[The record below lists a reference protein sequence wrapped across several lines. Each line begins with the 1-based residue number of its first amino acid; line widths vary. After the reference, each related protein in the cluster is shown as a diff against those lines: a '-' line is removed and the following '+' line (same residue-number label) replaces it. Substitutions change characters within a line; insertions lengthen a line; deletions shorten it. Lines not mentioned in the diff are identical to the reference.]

1 MDEYLNGSTPEPEN
15 QDLPA
20 GSGTDSEAGS
30 PHQDTENAKPPA
42 AESPAQDDASPV
54 EDSSSPD
61 QNANQG
67 AEDNAGTYRNQN
79 TGSYS
84 NDSHWGTYEDWNF
97 GNIEAKKAAEE
108 KKQQAYSGQSSAGS
122 SAGAS
127 SSAGDS
133 TGSYGQGGYTG
144 NSTGSYGQGGYTG
157 NGNGSY
163 GQGGYTGSGNGSY
176 GQDEHTGNSADTG
189 YHSRYDSYRFRTPE
203 DEKTAGTDF
212 MNPSGGSGNGPK
224 GPGRKN
230 RKNRKDRNGSGKGK
244 KIAVIVL
251 LAAMFCLIAVLVY
264 KGVSSLSGGSQAAA
278 PSSSSSS
285 DSSEKI
291 VLGNQDSTDSSAE
304 SSVDS
309 IDPNALQSEASA
321 DSGSDE
327 ELTTEEVVEKVMP
340 SMVAITNTSVEEY
353 QNIYGQTQSSESVS
367 AGSGIIVGKTD
378 DDLLIATNNHV
389 ISSASEI
396 TVTFVDNSA
405 VKGTIKGTD
414 ADNDLAI
421 VAVALS
427 DLSSDTLDQISV
439 VSIGDSDD
447 VKVGQSVVAIG
458 NALGYGQSV
467 SKGIVSA
474 LNREVTDSD
483 GSVKTLIQTDAS
495 INPGNSGGALLNM
508 KGELIG
514 INEAK
519 YVDTSVEGVGY
530 AIPMNI
536 AEPILEK
543 LGSKQART
551 KVSDDQASYIG
562 ITCVTMPDSY
572 VEQGYPQGVYVASV
586 ISGGPAD
593 QAGIKAGDIITS
605 MDGTSVSTKEELI
618 SNLEYYA
625 AGEQVEISLSRI
637 NSQQNGFDKVKVTVT
652 LGSKNDSTWKSQE
665 SESGAESASDENNN
679 NGWGFFGR

>member
-1 MDEYLNGSTPEPEN
+1 M
-15 QDLPA
+15 
-20 GSGTDSEAGS
+20 
-30 PHQDTENAKPPA
+30 
-42 AESPAQDDASPV
+42 
-54 EDSSSPD
+54 
-61 QNANQG
+61 
-67 AEDNAGTYRNQN
+67 
-79 TGSYS
+79 
-84 NDSHWGTYEDWNF
+84 
-97 GNIEAKKAAEE
+97 
-108 KKQQAYSGQSSAGS
+108 
-122 SAGAS
+122 
-127 SSAGDS
+127 
-133 TGSYGQGGYTG
+133 
-144 NSTGSYGQGGYTG
+144 
-157 NGNGSY
+157 
-163 GQGGYTGSGNGSY
+163 
-176 GQDEHTGNSADTG
+176 
-189 YHSRYDSYRFRTPE
+189 
-203 DEKTAGTDF
+203 
-212 MNPSGGSGNGPK
+212 
-224 GPGRKN
+224 
-230 RKNRKDRNGSGKGK
+230 
-244 KIAVIVL
+244 
-251 LAAMFCLIAVLVY
+251 
-264 KGVSSLSGGSQAAA
+264 
-278 PSSSSSS
+278 
-285 DSSEKI
+285 
-291 VLGNQDSTDSSAE
+291 
-304 SSVDS
+304 
-309 IDPNALQSEASA
+309 
-321 DSGSDE
+321 
-327 ELTTEEVVEKVMP
+327 
-340 SMVAITNTSVEEY
+340 
-353 QNIYGQTQSSESVS
+353 
-367 AGSGIIVGKTD
+367 
-378 DDLLIATNNHV
+378 

-618 SNLEYYA
+618 NRIRTSLGGRAAEIAYYGEKDGVSTGASGDLEQATRVA
-625 AGEQVEISLSRI
+625 AAMISVYGMDDDFGLAYMDPKEAMRDPAFRKKVNEILGREMRATIEIIQKNRARI
-637 NSQQNGFDKVKVTVT
+637 DRMVAELLK
-652 LGSKNDSTWKSQE
+652 KNKLT
-665 SESGAESASDENNN
+665 GDEIEELLKE
-679 NGWGFFGR
+679 

>member
-1 MDEYLNGSTPEPEN
+1 MDEYMNGSTPEHEN
-15 QDLPA
+15 QDPVS
-20 GSGTDSEAGS
+20 GNGTDSAANS
-30 PHQDTENAKPPA
+30 SYQNSENEKPPA
-42 AESPAQDDASPV
+42 GENPAGN
-54 EDSSSPD
+54 EDSVQADNST
-61 QNANQG
+61 AEG
-67 AEDNAGTYRNQN
+67 AGTAGAAGTYQNQN
-79 TGSYS
+79 TGSFS

-97 GNIEAKKAAEE
+97 GNIEAKKEAEE
-108 KKQQAYSGQSSAGS
+108 KKQTYAGQETSGVNENPGMNGNPNTNGASGPAWNSGAGTSGQNRSAG
-122 SAGAS
+122 
-127 SSAGDS
+127 
-133 TGSYGQGGYTG
+133 QPKNGY
-144 NSTGSYGQGGYTG
+144 Q
-157 NGNGSY
+157 
-163 GQGGYTGSGNGSY
+163 
-176 GQDEHTGNSADTG
+176 
-189 YHSRYDSYRFRTPE
+189 SRYDSYRFRTPE

-212 MNPSGGSGNGPK
+212 MNPSGGPGNGPD

-230 RKNRKDRNGSGKGK
+230 RRNRKDRKGSDKGK

-251 LAAMFCLIAVLVY
+251 LAAMFCLIAVLVH
-264 KGVSSLSGGSQAAA
+264 KGVSSLSGGNQAAA

-291 VLGNQDSTDSSAE
+291 VLGNQDSTDSSTG

-309 IDPNALQSEASA
+309 IDPDALQSEANANS
-321 DSGSDE
+321 SSDE

-427 DLSSDTLDQISV
+427 DLSSDTLDQVSV
-439 VSIGDSDD
+439 VSIGDSDNI
-447 VKVGQSVVAIG
+447 KVGQSVVAIG

-530 AIPMNI
+530 AIPMNT

-551 KVSDDQASYIG
+551 EVSDDQASYIG

-572 VEQGYPQGVYVASV
+572 VQQGYPEGVYVASV

-593 QAGIKAGDIITS
+593 KAGIKAGDIITS

-618 SNLEYYA
+618 NNLKYYA

-652 LGSKNDSTWKSQE
+652 LGNKNDSTWKSQE
-665 SESGAESASDENNN
+665 AESSASSTSDENND

>member
-1 MDEYLNGSTPEPEN
+1 MDEYMNGSTPEHEN
-15 QDLPA
+15 QDPVS
-20 GSGTDSEAGS
+20 GNGTDSAANS
-30 PHQDTENAKPPA
+30 SYQNSENEKPPA
-42 AESPAQDDASPV
+42 GENPAGN
-54 EDSSSPD
+54 EDSVQADNST
-61 QNANQG
+61 AEEAGTAG
-67 AEDNAGTYRNQN
+67 AAGTYQNQN
-79 TGSYS
+79 TGSFS

-97 GNIEAKKAAEE
+97 GNIEAKKEAEE
-108 KKQQAYSGQSSAGS
+108 KKQAYAGQSAGQRTSGVNENSGTNGAPNTNGASGPAWNSGAGPSGQNGSAG
-122 SAGAS
+122 
-127 SSAGDS
+127 
-133 TGSYGQGGYTG
+133 QPKNGY
-144 NSTGSYGQGGYTG
+144 Q
-157 NGNGSY
+157 
-163 GQGGYTGSGNGSY
+163 
-176 GQDEHTGNSADTG
+176 
-189 YHSRYDSYRFRTPE
+189 SRYDSYRFRTPE

-212 MNPSGGSGNGPK
+212 MNPSGGPGNGPD

-230 RKNRKDRNGSGKGK
+230 RRNRKDRKGSDKGK

-251 LAAMFCLIAVLVY
+251 LAAMFCLIAVLVH
-264 KGVSSLSGGSQAAA
+264 KGVSSLSGGNQAAA

-291 VLGNQDSTDSSAE
+291 VLGNQDSTESSTG

-309 IDPNALQSEASA
+309 IDPDALQSEANANS
-321 DSGSDE
+321 SSDE

-427 DLSSDTLDQISV
+427 DLSSDTLDQVSV
-439 VSIGDSDD
+439 VSIGDSDNI
-447 VKVGQSVVAIG
+447 KVGQSVVAIG

-519 YVDTSVEGVGY
+519 YVDTRVEGVGY
-530 AIPMNI
+530 AIPMNT

-551 KVSDDQASYIG
+551 EVSDDQASYIG

-572 VEQGYPQGVYVASV
+572 VQQGYPEGVYVASV

-593 QAGIKAGDIITS
+593 KAGIKAGDIITS

-618 SNLEYYA
+618 NNLKYYA

-652 LGSKNDSTWKSQE
+652 LGNKNDSTWKSQE
-665 SESGAESASDENNN
+665 AESSASSTSDENND

>member
-1 MDEYLNGSTPEPEN
+1 
-15 QDLPA
+15 
-20 GSGTDSEAGS
+20 
-30 PHQDTENAKPPA
+30 
-42 AESPAQDDASPV
+42 
-54 EDSSSPD
+54 
-61 QNANQG
+61 
-67 AEDNAGTYRNQN
+67 
-79 TGSYS
+79 
-84 NDSHWGTYEDWNF
+84 
-97 GNIEAKKAAEE
+97 
-108 KKQQAYSGQSSAGS
+108 
-122 SAGAS
+122 
-127 SSAGDS
+127 
-133 TGSYGQGGYTG
+133 
-144 NSTGSYGQGGYTG
+144 
-157 NGNGSY
+157 
-163 GQGGYTGSGNGSY
+163 
-176 GQDEHTGNSADTG
+176 
-189 YHSRYDSYRFRTPE
+189 
-203 DEKTAGTDF
+203 
-212 MNPSGGSGNGPK
+212 MNPAGGSGNDPE

-230 RKNRKDRNGSGKGK
+230 RRNRKDKKGSGKGQ

-264 KGVSSLSGGSQAAA
+264 KGVSSLSGGNQEAA
-278 PSSSSSS
+278 PSSSSSA

-291 VLGNQDSTDSSAE
+291 VLGNQDSTESSAE
-304 SSVDS
+304 SSVSS
-309 IDPNALQSEASA
+309 IDPNALQSEADA
-321 DSGSDE
+321 DSSSDE
-327 ELTTEEVVEKVMP
+327 ELPTEEVVEKVMP

-543 LGSKQART
+543 LGSKQARN

-593 QAGIKAGDIITS
+593 KAGIKAGDIITS

-618 SNLEYYA
+618 NNLAYYA

-637 NSQQNGFDKVKVTVT
+637 NSQQNGFDKVKATVT

-665 SESGAESASDENNN
+665 AESSAESASDENDN
-679 NGWGFFGR
+679 NGWDFFGR

>member
-1 MDEYLNGSTPEPEN
+1 
-15 QDLPA
+15 
-20 GSGTDSEAGS
+20 
-30 PHQDTENAKPPA
+30 
-42 AESPAQDDASPV
+42 
-54 EDSSSPD
+54 
-61 QNANQG
+61 
-67 AEDNAGTYRNQN
+67 
-79 TGSYS
+79 
-84 NDSHWGTYEDWNF
+84 
-97 GNIEAKKAAEE
+97 
-108 KKQQAYSGQSSAGS
+108 
-122 SAGAS
+122 
-127 SSAGDS
+127 
-133 TGSYGQGGYTG
+133 
-144 NSTGSYGQGGYTG
+144 
-157 NGNGSY
+157 
-163 GQGGYTGSGNGSY
+163 
-176 GQDEHTGNSADTG
+176 
-189 YHSRYDSYRFRTPE
+189 
-203 DEKTAGTDF
+203 
-212 MNPSGGSGNGPK
+212 
-224 GPGRKN
+224 
-230 RKNRKDRNGSGKGK
+230 
-244 KIAVIVL
+244 
-251 LAAMFCLIAVLVY
+251 
-264 KGVSSLSGGSQAAA
+264 
-278 PSSSSSS
+278 
-285 DSSEKI
+285 
-291 VLGNQDSTDSSAE
+291 
-304 SSVDS
+304 
-309 IDPNALQSEASA
+309 
-321 DSGSDE
+321 
-327 ELTTEEVVEKVMP
+327 
-340 SMVAITNTSVEEY
+340 MVAITNTSVEEY

-543 LGSKQART
+543 LGSKQARK

-593 QAGIKAGDIITS
+593 KAGIKAGDIITS

-618 SNLEYYA
+618 NNLAYYA

-637 NSQQNGFDKVKVTVT
+637 NSQQNGFDKVKATVT

-665 SESGAESASDENNN
+665 AESSAESASDENDN

>member
-1 MDEYLNGSTPEPEN
+1 MDDYLNGSTPEHEN
-15 QDLPA
+15 QDQPSA
-20 GSGTDSEAGS
+20 AGS
-30 PHQDTENAKPPA
+30 PYQNTENANPPA
-42 AESPAQDDASPV
+42 EENPVRGDAPS
-54 EDSSSPD
+54 EKDSSMSA
-61 QNANQG
+61 QNTG
-67 AEDNAGTYRNQN
+67 TGDNAGSYRNQN

-84 NDSHWGTYEDWNF
+84 NDNQWGTYEDWNF
-97 GNIEAKKAAEE
+97 GNIEAKK
-108 KKQQAYSGQSSAGS
+108 QQTYSGRSSTAASDMSGAQEP
-122 SAGAS
+122 AGAS
-127 SSAGDS
+127 GFAEENG
-133 TGSYGQGGYTG
+133 TGSYGQSGH
-144 NSTGSYGQGGYTG
+144 TG
-157 NGNGSY
+157 NGADSY
-163 GQGGYTGSGNGSY
+163 NQDGYAGNGS
-176 GQDEHTGNSADTG
+176 D

-203 DEKTAGTDF
+203 DERTAGTDF
-212 MNPSGGSGNGPK
+212 INPAGGSGNDPE

-230 RKNRKDRNGSGKGK
+230 RRNRKDKKGSGKGQ

-264 KGVSSLSGGSQAAA
+264 KGVSSLSGGNREAA
-278 PSSSSSS
+278 PSSSSSA

-291 VLGNQDSTDSSAE
+291 VLGNQDSTESSAE
-304 SSVDS
+304 SSVSS
-309 IDPNALQSEASA
+309 IDPNALQSEADA
-321 DSGSDE
+321 DSSSDE
-327 ELTTEEVVEKVMP
+327 ELPTEEVVEKVMP

-543 LGSKQART
+543 LGSKQARN

-593 QAGIKAGDIITS
+593 KAGIKAGDIITS

-618 SNLEYYA
+618 NNLAYYA

-637 NSQQNGFDKVKVTVT
+637 NSQQNGFDKVKATVT

-665 SESGAESASDENNN
+665 AESSAESASDENDN

>member
-1 MDEYLNGSTPEPEN
+1 MDEYMNGSTPEHEN
-15 QDLPA
+15 QDPVS
-20 GSGTDSEAGS
+20 GNGTDSAANS
-30 PHQDTENAKPPA
+30 SYQNSENEKPPA
-42 AESPAQDDASPV
+42 GENPAGN
-54 EDSSSPD
+54 EDSVQADNST
-61 QNANQG
+61 AEEAGTAG
-67 AEDNAGTYRNQN
+67 AAGTYQNQN
-79 TGSYS
+79 TGSFS

-97 GNIEAKKAAEE
+97 GNIEAKKEAEE
-108 KKQQAYSGQSSAGS
+108 KKQAYAGQSAGQRTSGVNENPGTNGAPNTNGASGPAWNSGAGPSGQNGSAG
-122 SAGAS
+122 
-127 SSAGDS
+127 
-133 TGSYGQGGYTG
+133 QPKNGY
-144 NSTGSYGQGGYTG
+144 Q
-157 NGNGSY
+157 
-163 GQGGYTGSGNGSY
+163 
-176 GQDEHTGNSADTG
+176 
-189 YHSRYDSYRFRTPE
+189 SRYDSYRFRTPE

-212 MNPSGGSGNGPK
+212 MNPSGGPGNGPD

-230 RKNRKDRNGSGKGK
+230 RRNRKDRKGSDKGK

-264 KGVSSLSGGSQAAA
+264 KGVSSLSGGNQAAA

-291 VLGNQDSTDSSAE
+291 VLGNQDSTESSTG

-309 IDPNALQSEASA
+309 IDPDALQSEANANS
-321 DSGSDE
+321 SSDE

-427 DLSSDTLDQISV
+427 DLSSDTLDQVSV
-439 VSIGDSDD
+439 VSIGDSDNI
-447 VKVGQSVVAIG
+447 KVGQSVVAIG

-519 YVDTSVEGVGY
+519 YVDTRVEGVGY
-530 AIPMNI
+530 AIPMNT

-551 KVSDDQASYIG
+551 EVSDDQASYIG

-572 VEQGYPQGVYVASV
+572 VQQGYPEGVYVASV

-593 QAGIKAGDIITS
+593 KAGIKAGDIITS

-618 SNLEYYA
+618 NNLKYYA

-652 LGSKNDSTWKSQE
+652 LGNKNDSTWKSQE
-665 SESGAESASDENNN
+665 AESSASSTSDENND

>member
-1 MDEYLNGSTPEPEN
+1 MDDYLNGSTPEHEN
-15 QDLPA
+15 QDQPSA
-20 GSGTDSEAGS
+20 AGS
-30 PHQDTENAKPPA
+30 PYQNTENANPPA
-42 AESPAQDDASPV
+42 EENPVRGDAPS
-54 EDSSSPD
+54 EKDSSMSA
-61 QNANQG
+61 QNTGTGN
-67 AEDNAGTYRNQN
+67 NAGSYRNQN

-84 NDSHWGTYEDWNF
+84 NDNQWGTYEDWNF
-97 GNIEAKKAAEE
+97 GNIEAKK
-108 KKQQAYSGQSSAGS
+108 QQTYSGRSSTAASDMSGAQEP
-122 SAGAS
+122 AGAS
-127 SSAGDS
+127 GFAEENG
-133 TGSYGQGGYTG
+133 TGSYGQ
-144 NSTGSYGQGGYTG
+144 SGYTG
-157 NGNGSY
+157 NGADSY
-163 GQGGYTGSGNGSY
+163 NQDGYAGNGS
-176 GQDEHTGNSADTG
+176 D

-203 DEKTAGTDF
+203 DERTAGTDF
-212 MNPSGGSGNGPK
+212 MNPAGGSGNDPE

-230 RKNRKDRNGSGKGK
+230 RRNRKDKKGSGKGQ

-264 KGVSSLSGGSQAAA
+264 KGVSSLSGGNQEAA
-278 PSSSSSS
+278 PSSSSSA

-291 VLGNQDSTDSSAE
+291 VLGNQDSTESSAE
-304 SSVDS
+304 SSVSS
-309 IDPNALQSEASA
+309 IDPNALQSEADA
-321 DSGSDE
+321 DSSSDE
-327 ELTTEEVVEKVMP
+327 ELPTEEVVEKVMP

-405 VKGTIKGTD
+405 VKGTI
-414 ADNDLAI
+414 
-421 VAVALS
+421 
-427 DLSSDTLDQISV
+427 
-439 VSIGDSDD
+439 
-447 VKVGQSVVAIG
+447 GQSVVAIG

-543 LGSKQART
+543 LGSKQARN

-593 QAGIKAGDIITS
+593 KAGIKAGDIITS

-618 SNLEYYA
+618 NNLAYYA

-637 NSQQNGFDKVKVTVT
+637 NSQQNGFDKVKATVT

-665 SESGAESASDENNN
+665 AESSAESASDENDN